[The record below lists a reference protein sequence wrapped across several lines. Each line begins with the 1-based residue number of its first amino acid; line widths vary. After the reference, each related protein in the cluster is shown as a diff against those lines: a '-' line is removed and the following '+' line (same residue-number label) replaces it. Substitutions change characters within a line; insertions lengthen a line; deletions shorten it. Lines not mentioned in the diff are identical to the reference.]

1 MEKKK
6 LNKRKKRVISIAVI
20 ATAFVICIMA
30 TFGVTMAYF
39 GGTSGAA
46 KGEMTLKSA
55 VWVNGS
61 SLTSFSGYVLPS
73 QMKKQACTVKVKSA
87 ATSTGTALKDASA
100 TSALLR
106 ATITITTSGGASSI
120 DNSVASFPVSVAGT
134 TAYLVKYS
142 ADDGGDNNYYL
153 MTANATTGNM
163 YVVDTSKGEVT
174 LTYTISIVI
183 PSSIKNADV
192 AGGGKITVT
201 VQYNVIQSDFYG
213 GTETAQAK
221 TIANA
226 KAIFDA
232 TDSSASYA

>member
-61 SLTSFSGYVLPS
+61 SLSSFSGYVLPS
-73 QMKKQACTVKVKSA
+73 QLKTQACTVKVKSA
-87 ATSTGTALKDASA
+87 ATSTGAALKDASA

-134 TAYLVKYS
+134 TAYLVKYT
-142 ADDGGDNNYYL
+142 DNNYYL
-153 MTANATTGNM
+153 MTADATTGNM

-174 LTYTISIVI
+174 LNYTISIVI
-183 PSSIKNADV
+183 PASIKNADV

-213 GTETAQAK
+213 GTATAQAK

-232 TDSSASYA
+232 TTDSASY

>member
-61 SLTSFSGYVLPS
+61 ALTSFSGYVLPS
-73 QMKKQACTVKVKSA
+73 QLKTQACTVKVKSA
-87 ATSTGTALKDASA
+87 ATSTGAALKDASA

-106 ATITITTSGGASSI
+106 ATITITTSGGAASI
-120 DNSVASFPVSVAGT
+120 ENSIASFPVSVAGA
-134 TAYLVKYS
+134 TAYLVKYT
-142 ADDGGDNNYYL
+142 DQNYYL

-183 PSSIKNADV
+183 PDTIKNADV
-192 AGGGKITVT
+192 AGGGKITVS

-213 GTETAQAK
+213 GTATAQAK

-226 KAIFDA
+226 KTIFDA
-232 TDSSASYA
+232 TTDSASYA

>member
-61 SLTSFSGYVLPS
+61 TLGSFSGYVLPS

-87 ATSTGTALKDASA
+87 ASATGTAVTGDPA
-100 TSALLR
+100 TKALLR
-106 ATITITTSGGASSI
+106 ATITITSSGGVSSI
-120 DNSVASFPVSVAGT
+120 TNSVANFPVTVAGT
-134 TAYLVKYS
+134 TAYLVKHS
-142 ADDGGDNNYYL
+142 DNNYYL
-153 MTANATTGNM
+153 MSKSTIGTEDEM
-163 YVVDTSKGEVT
+163 YVIDTSKGEVT
-174 LTYTISIVI
+174 LSYTISIVI
-183 PSSIKNADV
+183 PAEITNADV
-192 AGGGKITVT
+192 ASGGKVTVT

-213 GTETAQAK
+213 GTENAMKRTVTNAK
-221 TIANA
+221 T
-226 KAIFDA
+226 IFDA
-232 TDSSASYA
+232 TDTSASYA